1 MEKPDIKKII
11 AILVVY
17 LPLILAAQRSSEKD
31 NLINDKA
38 LWEGLRERIESTV
51 ERGEMTREEANERYA
66 GFRRRMT
73 QRKEG
78 NRSPGRIAR
87 GKNEQGA
94 NIEGHFRRFGV
105 NDLNPIKNGLIENGI
120 THNQLDAVLGGMLR
134 VIHATKAEGRNF
146 EMNPRIQAYFQD
158 RLGLTQDQVQ
168 YVKDVSLRIAKGG
181 R

>member
-1 MEKPDIKKII
+1 M
-11 AILVVY
+11 A
-17 LPLILAAQRSSEKD
+17 
-31 NLINDKA
+31 
-38 LWEGLRERIESTV
+38 
-51 ERGEMTREEANERYA
+51 
-66 GFRRRMT
+66 

-78 NRSPGRIAR
+78 NRGPGRVAR

-94 NIEGHFRRFGV
+94 DIEGHFRRFGV

-134 VIHATKAEGRNF
+134 VIHATKAEGSNF

-168 YVKDVSLRIAKGG
+168 YVKDVSLRIAQGG